1 MDFMERVKS
10 RKFILIVV
18 YCLIL
23 LLNDVL
29 DLQITK
35 EVLDQ
40 LLIPVLGYVGV
51 EGIRDIVQSTSENG

>member
-1 MDFMERVKS
+1 MERVKS